1 MSKYRNTVEYKET
14 FNLTFVQLMYGVDP
28 ESFMEIAEL
37 LAQADEFESALAI
50 QTAVEQFKAWD
61 GGCKPRI
68 DFNEL

>member
-1 MSKYRNTVEYKET
+1 MSKYRDTKEYKET
-14 FNLTFVQLMYGVDP
+14 FNLTFVQLMYGVDS

-37 LAQADEFESALAI
+37 LAQNDEFEGALAI

-61 GGCKPRI
+61 GGCRPRI

>member
-1 MSKYRNTVEYKET
+1 MSKYRQTLEYKET

>member
-1 MSKYRNTVEYKET
+1 MSKYRNTTEYKET